1 MQSMKPSPTQMLSR
15 VNVKNFIEKMGIG
28 IIIVIR
34 FNWKRGGTVYMP
46 NVKSMRKAAYDID
59 PIYIKRWSPRSFT
72 DQAIP
77 DDVLYSLFEAARWAP
92 SAANMQPWRFIIA
105 RTPADKENFLSFID
119 DGNVIWCQ
127 NAPVL
132 VAVAS
137 RMDNPKS
144 GKENR
149 THAFDT
155 GTAWGFLAL
164 EANRKGLITHAM
176 GGFDREKAK
185 AALRL
190 PKNFAVHAI
199 VAIGY
204 QGDKEALPK
213 HLQER
218 EQPSDRYD
226 ISTFV
231 FEGMFKG

>member
-1 MQSMKPSPTQMLSR
+1 
-15 VNVKNFIEKMGIG
+15 
-28 IIIVIR
+28 
-34 FNWKRGGTVYMP
+34 
-46 NVKSMRKAAYDID
+46 SMRKAAYDID

-119 DGNVIWCQ
+119 DRNVIWCQ

-132 VAVAS
+132 VAFSS
-137 RMDNPKS
+137 RMENPKS
-144 GKENR
+144 GKEYR
-149 THAFDT
+149 THSYDT

-164 EANRKGLITHAM
+164 EANRKRLITHSM
-176 GGFDREKAK
+176 VGFEREKAK

-218 EQPSDRYD
+218 SEEHTSELQSRFDLVCRLL
-226 ISTFV
+226 
-231 FEGMFKG
+231 